1 MRCCPLQE
9 NHKGAAETLGSG
21 GYRLVLLVS
30 RAVGPRSCVAVGS
43 SLRNAFMQFGYFMAN
58 GFRVRFS
65 GTFSGFPN
73 SLDLTLPPSPLN
85 EQEWI
90 LQLATKDC
98 GYYSI
103 GLSHFGL
110 L

>member
-1 MRCCPLQE
+1 M
-9 NHKGAAETLGSG
+9 
-21 GYRLVLLVS
+21 LLVS

-73 SLDLTLPPSPLN
+73 SLD
-85 EQEWI
+85 
-90 LQLATKDC
+90 
-98 GYYSI
+98 
-103 GLSHFGL
+103 
-110 L
+110 